1 MQYKDGKIIQ
11 IIQEFS
17 VLGNTYNL
25 NGIDLINAVFFVRE
39 DRKKFRLLLPAEY
52 KITVDGTN
60 VNLEIQDGVLNNC
73 ISVQVGIDLNKLFD
87 LYDPVGSPDI
97 VVLKD
102 KYNQLCQDMA
112 NLWEYIKKQG
122 ISSDALNQD
131 IVLPV
136 LKNGE
141 TYVFKDGEMKAVLL
155 YDAVEELRKA
165 VEQVRNEIKAELEN
179 KINEFTTN
187 INNLISDFRTEIQNI
202 INNFETNWTELV
214 ENSKTEIINLT
225 NTQKTS
231 ITELTNN
238 SKTEINTL
246 VTNQKNSITT
256 LVNNSKTDIT
266 NTANT
271 QITNITN
278 ISNTE
283 KTEITELA
291 EEKKNEIRE
300 LATEIIGFDPDNY
313 YTKPEIDTM
322 LSDVSESIDTIFIG
336 NISLFDGDSVD
347 CTIPGV
353 MENIDKGTLLITV
366 GDINL
371 DWFVLTFPVLGLT
384 ETYGFF
390 VPSAIHEG
398 NTLLFLSVVRQ
409 GNDLY
414 FTSLNYAG
422 ISQISVKKI
431 RHIK

>member
-1 MQYKDGKIIQ
+1 
-11 IIQEFS
+11 
-17 VLGNTYNL
+17 
-25 NGIDLINAVFFVRE
+25 
-39 DRKKFRLLLPAEY
+39 
-52 KITVDGTN
+52 
-60 VNLEIQDGVLNNC
+60 
-73 ISVQVGIDLNKLFD
+73 
-87 LYDPVGSPDI
+87 
-97 VVLKD
+97 
-102 KYNQLCQDMA
+102 MA